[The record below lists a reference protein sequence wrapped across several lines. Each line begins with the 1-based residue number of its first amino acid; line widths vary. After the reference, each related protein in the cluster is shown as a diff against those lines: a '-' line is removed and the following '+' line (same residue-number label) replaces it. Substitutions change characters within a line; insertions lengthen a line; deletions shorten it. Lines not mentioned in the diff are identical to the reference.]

1 MNGIEITELKLP
13 VTLQGVH
20 GSPYTRKSL
29 AALRYRRL
37 PYRFI
42 IGQPGNPIS
51 VGYPDWEALPVPKV
65 GLLPTFYVAGEGGEL
80 KAITDSTPIL
90 AQLESLSEERSLYPT
105 DPVIRF
111 LNYILEDYADEWLTR
126 CMFHYRWMYEADID
140 KAGAILPLLRDT
152 GIPGAQHEKLKQLVS
167 TRQIERLYVVG
178 SNEVTTPV
186 IEDSYHRFLTLMDT
200 HLQQYPFLMGS
211 RPGSS
216 DFGVYGQLTCLT
228 HFDPTPTKIVL
239 EESPRTYAWVERLE
253 DLCGFEVE
261 ESGWLTRDSIPDSIL
276 ALLGEV
282 ARVHMPQMLANA
294 RAIAAGEKQFETEI
308 DGKFWQQP
316 SFPYQAKCLRWTR
329 EVFGGLVD
337 SDRESVRHLLSNV
350 GLMPLIEEVIG

>member
-1 MNGIEITELKLP
+1 MTELTVP

-20 GSPYTRKSL
+20 GSLFTRKSL

-42 IGQPGNPIS
+42 IGQPGIPIPA
-51 VGYPDWEALPVPKV
+51 GYPDWQSLPVPKV
-65 GLLPTFYVAGEGGEL
+65 GLLPTFYGADAGGEL

-90 AQLESLSEERSLYPT
+90 AQLESLSDERSLYPT

-111 LNYILEDYADEWLTR
+111 INYVLEDYADEWLTR
-126 CMFHYRWMYEADID
+126 CMFHYRWMYAADID

-152 GIPGAQHEKLKQLVS
+152 GIPQAQHEKLKQFVS

-186 IEDSYHRFLTLMDT
+186 IEDSYHRFLTLMDA
-200 HLQQYPFLMGS
+200 HLQEYPFLMGS

-216 DFGVYGQLTCLT
+216 DFGVFGQLTCLT

-253 DLCGFEVE
+253 DLSGFEVD
-261 ESGWLTRDSIPDSIL
+261 ESGWFTRDFIPDSIL

-282 ARVHMPQMLANA
+282 ARVHLPQMLANA

-308 DGKFWQQP
+308 DGKVWQQP

-329 EVFGGLVD
+329 EEFGALSDV
-337 SDRESVRHLLSNV
+337 DRESVTRLLSNV
-350 GLMPLIEEVIG
+350 GLMPLIDEAVG

>member
-1 MNGIEITELKLP
+1 MTELTVP

-20 GSPYTRKSL
+20 GSLFTRKSL

-42 IGQPGNPIS
+42 IGQPGIPIPA
-51 VGYPDWEALPVPKV
+51 GYPDWQSLPVPKV
-65 GLLPTFYVAGEGGEL
+65 GLLPTFYGADAGGEL
-80 KAITDSTPIL
+80 KAMTDSTPIL
-90 AQLESLSEERSLYPT
+90 AQLESLSDERSLYPT
-105 DPVIRF
+105 EPVIRF
-111 LNYILEDYADEWLTR
+111 INYVLEDYADEWLTR
-126 CMFHYRWMYEADID
+126 CMFHYRWMYAADID

-152 GIPGAQHEKLKQLVS
+152 GIPQAQHEKLKQFVS

-186 IEDSYHRFLTLMDT
+186 IEDSYHRFLTLMDA
-200 HLQQYPFLMGS
+200 HLQEYPFLMGS

-216 DFGVYGQLTCLT
+216 DFGVFGQLTCLT

-253 DLCGFEVE
+253 DLSGFEVD
-261 ESGWLTRDSIPDSIL
+261 ESGWFTRDSIPDSIL

-282 ARVHMPQMLANA
+282 ARVHLPQMLANA

-308 DGKFWQQP
+308 DGKVWQQP

-329 EVFGGLVD
+329 EEFGALSDV
-337 SDRESVRHLLSNV
+337 DRESVTRLLSNV
-350 GLMPLIEEVIG
+350 GLMPLIDEAVG

>member
-1 MNGIEITELKLP
+1 MTELKLP
-13 VTLQGVH
+13 VMLQGIH

-42 IGQPGNPIS
+42 IGQPGNPIP
-51 VGYPDWEALPVPKV
+51 VGYPDWEALPLPKV
-65 GLLPTFYVAGEGGEL
+65 GLLPTFYVSDDDGEL
-80 KAITDSTPIL
+80 KAITDSTPVL
-90 AQLESLSEERSLYPT
+90 AQLESLSKERSLYPT

-111 LNYILEDYADEWLTR
+111 LNFVLEDYADEWLTR
-126 CMFHYRWMYEADID
+126 CMFHYRWMYEEDID
-140 KAGAILPLLRDT
+140 KAGAILPFLRDT
-152 GIPGAQHEKLKQLVS
+152 GIPRAQHEKVKDFVS
-167 TRQIERLYVVG
+167 IRQIERLYVVG
-178 SNEVTTPV
+178 SNDVTTPV
-186 IEDSYHRFLTLMDT
+186 IEDSYHRFLNLMDA
-200 HLQQYPFLMGS
+200 HLQQFPFLMGG

-261 ESGWLTRDSIPDSIL
+261 ESDWFTRDSIPDSIL
-276 ALLGEV
+276 GLLGEV
-282 ARVHMPQMLANA
+282 ARVHLPQMLANA

-308 DGKFWQQP
+308 DGKAWQQP
-316 SFPYQAKCLRWTR
+316 SFLYQAKCLRWTR
-329 EVFGGLVD
+329 EEFGALDD

-350 GLMPLIEEVIG
+350 GLMPLIDEAIG

>member
-1 MNGIEITELKLP
+1 MTELTVP

-42 IGQPGNPIS
+42 IGQPGIPIPA
-51 VGYPDWEALPVPKV
+51 GYPDWQSLPVPKV
-65 GLLPTFYVAGEGGEL
+65 GLLPTFYGADAGGGL

-90 AQLESLSEERSLYPT
+90 AQLESLSDERSLYPT

-111 LNYILEDYADEWLTR
+111 INYVLEDYADEWLTR
-126 CMFHYRWMYEADID
+126 CMFHYRWMYAADID

-152 GIPGAQHEKLKQLVS
+152 GIPQAQHEKLKQFVS

-186 IEDSYHRFLTLMDT
+186 IEDSYHRFLTLMDA
-200 HLQQYPFLMGS
+200 HLQEYPFLMGS

-216 DFGVYGQLTCLT
+216 DFGVFGQLTCLT

-253 DLCGFEVE
+253 DLSGFEVD
-261 ESGWLTRDSIPDSIL
+261 ESGWFTRDSIPDSIL

-282 ARVHMPQMLANA
+282 ARVHLPQMLANA
-294 RAIAAGEKQFETEI
+294 RAIAAGTKQFETEI
-308 DGKFWQQP
+308 DGKVWQQP

-329 EVFGGLVD
+329 EEFGALSDV
-337 SDRESVRHLLSNV
+337 DRESVTRLLSNV
-350 GLMPLIEEVIG
+350 GLMPLIDEAVG

>member
-1 MNGIEITELKLP
+1 
-13 VTLQGVH
+13 
-20 GSPYTRKSL
+20 
-29 AALRYRRL
+29 
-37 PYRFI
+37 
-42 IGQPGNPIS
+42 
-51 VGYPDWEALPVPKV
+51 
-65 GLLPTFYVAGEGGEL
+65 
-80 KAITDSTPIL
+80 
-90 AQLESLSEERSLYPT
+90 
-105 DPVIRF
+105 
-111 LNYILEDYADEWLTR
+111 
-126 CMFHYRWMYEADID
+126 
-140 KAGAILPLLRDT
+140 
-152 GIPGAQHEKLKQLVS
+152 
-167 TRQIERLYVVG
+167 
-178 SNEVTTPV
+178 
-186 IEDSYHRFLTLMDT
+186 MDV

-308 DGKFWQQP
+308 DGKVWQQP

-329 EVFGGLVD
+329 EEFGALVD

-350 GLMPLIEEVIG
+350 GLMPLIDQAIG

>member
-1 MNGIEITELKLP
+1 MTELTVP

-42 IGQPGNPIS
+42 IGQPGIPIPA
-51 VGYPDWEALPVPKV
+51 GYPDWQSLPVPKV
-65 GLLPTFYVAGEGGEL
+65 GLLPTFYGAEVGGEL

-90 AQLESLSEERSLYPT
+90 AQLESLSDERSLYPT

-111 LNYILEDYADEWLTR
+111 INYVLEDYADEWLTR
-126 CMFHYRWMYEADID
+126 CMFHYRWMYAADID

-152 GIPGAQHEKLKQLVS
+152 GIPQAQHEKLKQFVS

-178 SNEVTTPV
+178 SNEVTTSA
-186 IEDSYHRFLTLMDT
+186 IEDSYHRFLTLMDA
-200 HLQQYPFLMGS
+200 HLQEYPFLMGS

-216 DFGVYGQLTCLT
+216 DFGVFGQLTCLT

-253 DLCGFEVE
+253 DLSGFEVD
-261 ESGWLTRDSIPDSIL
+261 ESGWFTRDSIPDSIL

-282 ARVHMPQMLANA
+282 ARVHLPQMLANA

-308 DGKFWQQP
+308 DGKVWQQP

-329 EVFGGLVD
+329 EEFGALSDV
-337 SDRESVRHLLSNV
+337 DRESVTRLLSNV
-350 GLMPLIEEVIG
+350 GLMPLIDEAVG

>member
-1 MNGIEITELKLP
+1 MTELTVP

-20 GSPYTRKSL
+20 GSLFTRKSL

-42 IGQPGNPIS
+42 IGQPGIPIPA
-51 VGYPDWEALPVPKV
+51 GYPDWQSLPLPKV
-65 GLLPTFYVAGEGGEL
+65 GLLPTFYGADAGGEL
-80 KAITDSTPIL
+80 KAMTDSTPIL
-90 AQLESLSEERSLYPT
+90 AQLESLSDERSLYPT

-111 LNYILEDYADEWLTR
+111 INYVLEDYADEWLTR
-126 CMFHYRWMYEADID
+126 CMFHYRWMYAADID

-152 GIPGAQHEKLKQLVS
+152 GIPQAQHEKLKQFVS

-178 SNEVTTPV
+178 SNEVTTSA
-186 IEDSYHRFLTLMDT
+186 IEDSYHRFLTLMDA
-200 HLQQYPFLMGS
+200 HLQEYPFLMGS

-216 DFGVYGQLTCLT
+216 DFGVFGQLTCLT

-253 DLCGFEVE
+253 DLSGFEVD
-261 ESGWLTRDSIPDSIL
+261 ESGWFTRDSIPDSIL

-282 ARVHMPQMLANA
+282 ARVHLPQMLANA

-308 DGKFWQQP
+308 DGKVWQQP

-329 EVFGGLVD
+329 EEFGALSDV
-337 SDRESVRHLLSNV
+337 DRESVTRLLSNV
-350 GLMPLIEEVIG
+350 GLMPLIDEAVG